1 LNFPARVDPL
11 GRLRLEGRERFDAFV
26 RTLAGKDVTLTVER
40 RKTPKT
46 LDQMGYYRSVV
57 LPEFAEFCGEEDIAK
72 MHWDLK
78 DALLPKREQVNHLT
92 GEIKLYVPSL
102 ADLDVLEMSNYL
114 DACIRQAAKMGKD
127 ITPPRGQ
134 A

>member
-1 LNFPARVDPL
+1 MNFPARVDPL

>member
-1 LNFPARVDPL
+1 VNFPGHFDQL
-11 GRLRLEGRERFDAFV
+11 GRLKLRNREQWDAYGRSM
-26 RTLAGKDVTLTVER
+26 AGKDVTLTVER
-40 RKTPKT
+40 KKTPKT
-46 LDQMGYYRSVV
+46 LNQMGYYRDVV

-78 DALLPKREQVNHLT
+78 DALLPKRELVNHIT